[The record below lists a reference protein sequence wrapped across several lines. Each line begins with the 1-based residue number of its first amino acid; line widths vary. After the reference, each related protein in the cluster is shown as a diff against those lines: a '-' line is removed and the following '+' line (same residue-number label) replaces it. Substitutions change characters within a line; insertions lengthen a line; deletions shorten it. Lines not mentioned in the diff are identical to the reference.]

1 MYPSTGQR
9 AWRAALEA
17 NLLTVISRGEGDD
30 TRPSREQMTTRV
42 KTFIINHK
50 TKQKKPLSHLTFQ
63 CFKNCE
69 MYLWQF
75 S

>member
-9 AWRAALEA
+9 VLRAALEA
-17 NLLTVISRGEGDD
+17 NLLTVIRRGEGND
-30 TRPSREQMTTRV
+30 TRPSREQMATSV

-50 TKQKKPLSHLTFQ
+50 TERKKPLSHLTFL
-63 CFKNCE
+63 CFKNFE
-69 MYLWQF
+69 VYLWQF